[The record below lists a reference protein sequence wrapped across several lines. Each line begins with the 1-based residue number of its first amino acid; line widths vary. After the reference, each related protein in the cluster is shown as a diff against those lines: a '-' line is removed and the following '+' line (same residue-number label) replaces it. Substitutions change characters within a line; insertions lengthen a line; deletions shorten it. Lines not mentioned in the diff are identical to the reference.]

1 MESLTKKRHIAEGE
15 NIQKEVPV
23 FAYELLRD
31 VLLPDLLGEDIFDI
45 SYWAGKN
52 LARKFP
58 LLSIDEALT
67 FFDEAGWGHLR
78 IVHEKRNEYK
88 LELSGS
94 IVERRLQM
102 NSQPCFRLESGFIA
116 EQVQSMKQAVT
127 EAFEEIN
134 QKQLKVMMTVR
145 WDAKD
150 PAGS

>member
-1 MESLTKKRHIAEGE
+1 MESLTKKKHIAEGE
-15 NIQKEVPV
+15 KGPKEVPM

-31 VLLPDLLGEDIFDI
+31 VLIPDLLGDDIFEI
-45 SYWAGKN
+45 SYWAGKS

-58 LLSIDEALT
+58 LLSIDEALA
-67 FFDEAGWGHLR
+67 FFSEAGWGHLR

-116 EQVQSMKQAVT
+116 EQVQTLKQAVA

-134 QKQLKVMMTVR
+134 KKQLKVMITVR
-145 WDAKD
+145 WDEKD
-150 PAGS
+150 PLGS